1 MGEKGEGE
9 EEQVDQLQGGGSRA
23 NLSLPKAEVSPANWQ
38 LVSWCQSCLSSFR
51 KASIF
56 YRFIDSQIQ

>member
-38 LVSWCQSCLSSFR
+38 LLL
-51 KASIF
+51 
-56 YRFIDSQIQ
+56 